1 MTPVFSARRR
11 AEEFDSLI
19 ERSSGADLT
28 DARYAEF
35 LEIVGAL
42 RATPP
47 VEARPEFVSDLRGQ
61 LMLAAQTQL
70 VPAEQA
76 RLQLPARRPRD
87 RRIAAAVGGFAI
99 VGATTS
105 MAMAAQTALPGDV
118 LYPLKRAIENVETSL
133 SVNEGA
139 KGATMLANA
148 SGRLDEVSE
157 LSREGGLDDTT
168 AIAETL
174 NTFTE
179 QATAASDLL
188 LSDYASTGDES
199 SISDLRDFTSLS
211 METLSTLEDLV
222 PAEARDELLHAA
234 RVLSQIDSEAQ
245 QACPDCGGVGITEI
259 PKILATSSTFGGARR
274 GRGPRQRRHRAGSGR
289 QEGRRQEG
297 PLDARGHRGRRA
309 TTRAPPS
316 RPAAC
321 STPTTATPTP
331 PDGDGTADQPADDPI
346 EDLTDGLVNGGG
358 TQPTSSPSGLP
369 GVPDVGRRDRRPR
382 GRHRRAHQALTVV
395 RAGDRSAEVSGRRT
409 PAPSAGSRASAGS
422 SRAPGR

>member
-35 LEIVGAL
+35 LEIVDAL

-70 VPAEQA
+70 VPAERA
-76 RLQLPARRPRD
+76 RLELPTRRPRD

-157 LSREGGLDDTT
+157 LSREGSLDDST

-174 NTFTE
+174 NAFTE

-211 METLSTLEDLV
+211 METLAALEDLV
-222 PAEARDELLHAA
+222 PSEARDELLHAA

-259 PKILATSSTFGGARR
+259 PKILTTSATFGS
-274 GRGPRQRRHRAGSGR
+274 AGMVV
-289 QEGRRQEG
+289 E
-297 PLDARGHRGRRA
+297 
-309 TTRAPPS
+309 
-316 RPAAC
+316 PA
-321 STPTTATPTP
+321 SQ
-331 PDGDGTADQPADDPI
+331 GDGTERGAKKDGGKKGPSAPADSEGDRGDDEGTALPPGSVLNPDDTDTDSPDDDAPADQPAENPI
-346 EDLTDGLVNGGG
+346 EDLTNGLVNGGG

-369 GVPDVGRRDRRPR
+369 GVPVVDDVTEGLEDATDGLSQP
-382 GRHRRAHQALTVV
+382 
-395 RAGDRSAEVSGRRT
+395 
-409 PAPSAGSRASAGS
+409 
-422 SRAPGR
+422 